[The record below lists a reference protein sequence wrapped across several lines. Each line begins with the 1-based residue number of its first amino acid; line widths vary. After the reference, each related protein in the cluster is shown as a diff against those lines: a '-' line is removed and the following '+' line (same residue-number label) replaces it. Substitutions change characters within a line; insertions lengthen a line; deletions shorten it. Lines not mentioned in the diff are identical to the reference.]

1 MAGLNTAPSVSAF
14 CADDECVTAVAA
26 DLQDAL
32 YGNLPL
38 SQLASLLVAVVF
50 TIFFQ
55 GHGDQGLLLSWLS
68 YMILVAVF
76 RFWSARRYRV
86 ASVLRSYSYWDR
98 LFFVG
103 IVLASLGWGVAGLA
117 FFDTEHVT
125 QQILLVGSLA
135 GISAASIISLAPS
148 VRSASVFLVLS
159 LTPVIYSYLTSSV
172 VGPGLGVLILLYLLV
187 MLFVVRRTHVFLRDN
202 AQLLH
207 GNRRLVAQLTSRTRE
222 LEEAKAQD
230 EAEREMAV
238 SVFQAILPHGAL
250 AAGNLTYH
258 LSSHSAF
265 NGDLLLI
272 ETRPDGRQ
280 NLMLGDF
287 TGHGLAASLG
297 AIPAADIFV
306 SMTRKGFPLNVI
318 VSEINRKLHAHLPRN
333 LFCAACLVEID
344 ASRGQVQVWN
354 GGIPSAYLLHGSDG
368 TIRQKIEAEHLPL
381 GILPPVAFDDR
392 LQTLQIDERD
402 QVFMATDGVI
412 EQRNVAGEM
421 FGELRLERILNAVVD
436 IGELS
441 DALQAELARFGEGV
455 DQGDDLT
462 FVALRAECGHSPM
475 ASEPDRVGLSA
486 PEVLQESDWSLRL
499 VLQADALRRVN
510 PAPLLNNL
518 IREFNNGST
527 EMAQLEL
534 VLGELYK
541 NALDHGVLGL
551 DSAQKLSA
559 EGFDAYYLRRD
570 AQLAGLQEGSV
581 TIELINHPDSEG
593 GVLEVQV
600 SDTGEGFDHH
610 ALEGRA
616 GPEVAAHGRGLPLV
630 RAFCRSLEYL
640 GRGNQARALFRWRSP
655 R

>member
-1 MAGLNTAPSVSAF
+1 MAELNAMQSVSAF
-14 CADDECVTAVAA
+14 GADDECQAAIAA

-32 YGNLPL
+32 YGNLPG
-38 SQLASLLVAVVF
+38 SQLSSLLVAVVF
-50 TIFFQ
+50 AGFFH
-55 GHGDQGLLLSWLS
+55 GHADQGLLLAWLG
-68 YMILVAVF
+68 YMGLVAVF
-76 RFWSARRYRV
+76 RLWSGRRYRM
-86 ASVLRSYSYWDR
+86 ASVPRSRKSWDD
-98 LFFVG
+98 LFYVG
-103 IVLASLGWGVAGLA
+103 VVLASLGWGMAGLA

-125 QQILLVGSLA
+125 QQILLVGSVA
-135 GISAASIISLAPS
+135 GVSAGSIVHLSPS
-148 VRSASVFLVLS
+148 VRAAATFLVLCLS
-159 LTPVIYSYLTSSV
+159 PVIYAYLTNPA
-172 VGPGLGVLILLYLLV
+172 VGSGLGMLILLYLL
-187 MLFVVRRTHVFLRDN
+187 MLLFVVRRTHAFLRDN
-202 AQLLH
+202 AQLVH
-207 GNRRLVAQLTSRTRE
+207 GNRRLVAQLTSRTRD
-222 LEEAKAQD
+222 LEAARAQD

-318 VSEINRKLHAHLPRN
+318 VSEINRKLHTHLPRN
-333 LFCAACLVEID
+333 LFCAACLAEID

-381 GILPPVAFDDR
+381 GILPAGTFDDR
-392 LQTLQIDERD
+392 LQTLQIDVGD

-421 FGELRLERILNAVVD
+421 FGEQRLERILNAVVD

-441 DALQAELARFGEGV
+441 DALQAELTRFGEGV

-475 ASEPDRVGLSA
+475 APESGGVGVSA
-486 PEVLQESDWSLRL
+486 PEALQESDWSLRL
-499 VLQADALRRVN
+499 VLQAEALRRIN
-510 PAPLLNNL
+510 PVPLLNNL
-518 IREFNNGST
+518 VREFNDGST
-527 EMAQLEL
+527 ELAQLEL

-570 AQLAGLQEGSV
+570 AQLAGLQDGSV